1 MKQDCFKV
9 LAVLFTIINQV
20 FFVAIISFSLII
32 TIIVIIIIVFL
43 ILLLFILFS
52 IYHYIFFIKYYSYFT
67 IFLFI
72 FLSFIYFFF
81 KFIFV
86 PFSSFIF
93 FFAIFLSLCAS
104 NESIMC
110 FICMVLFL
118 ILSPLAFC
126 KYYERNAKIIRT
138 IGKTQVPFAYVVVL
152 LLVLSWTIYFIC
164 HLYTSHNAPFLPSKI
179 VHNLCFS
186 FLLGITAVPREIE
199 NNAST
204 QNFGRQ
210 IKYIMRDVQVAF
222 LPPPPPPPPHTC
234 HLTGHPE
241 SEIGLG
247 VGSSPTQSQKGALGT
262 RFPRPSRSSAIHT
275 FLV

>member
-1 MKQDCFKV
+1 MELNNNNNNNSNSNSNNNNDNNDSNRKGKTLVVATKKTLKDKFLAGFLNQDCFKV

-20 FFVAIISFSLII
+20 FFDTIISFSLII

-43 ILLLFILFS
+43 ILILFILFS

-118 ILSPLAFC
+118 ILSPLVFC
-126 KYYERNAKIIRT
+126 KYYEKNAKIIRT
-138 IGKTQVPFAYVVVL
+138 IGKTQVPFAFLVVL
-152 LLVLSWTIYFIC
+152 LLVLSWTI
-164 HLYTSHNAPFLPSKI
+164 
-179 VHNLCFS
+179 
-186 FLLGITAVPREIE
+186 
-199 NNAST
+199 
-204 QNFGRQ
+204 
-210 IKYIMRDVQVAF
+210 
-222 LPPPPPPPPHTC
+222 
-234 HLTGHPE
+234 
-241 SEIGLG
+241 
-247 VGSSPTQSQKGALGT
+247 
-262 RFPRPSRSSAIHT
+262 
-275 FLV
+275 

>member
-1 MKQDCFKV
+1 MHKGITTKKVNNLKNGTKWNLNNNNNNRNNNKDNNDSNRKGKTLVVATKKTLEILKDKFLAGFLKQDCFKV

-43 ILLLFILFS
+43 ILILFILFS

-104 NESIMC
+104 NESIKC
-110 FICMVLFL
+110 FICMLSFL
-118 ILSPLAFC
+118 ILSSLAFC
-126 KYYERNAKIIRT
+126 KYYKKSAKIIRT
-138 IGKTQVPFAYVVVL
+138 IGKTQVPFAFLVVL
-152 LLVLSWTIYFIC
+152 LLVLSWTI
-164 HLYTSHNAPFLPSKI
+164 
-179 VHNLCFS
+179 
-186 FLLGITAVPREIE
+186 
-199 NNAST
+199 
-204 QNFGRQ
+204 
-210 IKYIMRDVQVAF
+210 
-222 LPPPPPPPPHTC
+222 
-234 HLTGHPE
+234 
-241 SEIGLG
+241 
-247 VGSSPTQSQKGALGT
+247 
-262 RFPRPSRSSAIHT
+262 
-275 FLV
+275 